1 MSEHSKKAVAD
12 ESCSVPLGRFLS
24 SLPVAAAAIC
34 AIAYGACAGAG
45 NIALEGGGVA
55 TVSGDVQVDDVSTL
69 EKMDIKT
76 IVFAESLG
84 GTMEAVRAYVEL
96 IKRRKLNTVVKGR
109 CYSACAVS
117 FLAGSTRSVFPKAN
131 NMIMLHVA
139 RVVDKESGVL
149 RPSNQNHKLLALIDE
164 LTDGKMRDPV
174 RSKIANSWT
183 EASGVAFLIGPGWWG
198 ERQNTV
204 YCDGSQGK
212 DTSKCQLLFNADPYD
227 LGILT
232 KPAAKAERNQ

>member
-1 MSEHSKKAVAD
+1 VLLTRLPLFLSVAVAA
-12 ESCSVPLGRFLS
+12 V
-24 SLPVAAAAIC
+24 C
-34 AIAYGACAGAG
+34 AIAYSNCAAAG
-45 NIALEGGGVA
+45 NVVQEGELA
-55 TVSGDVQVDDVSTL
+55 TVTGDVQIGDVSTL
-69 EKMDIKT
+69 EKMHVKT

-84 GTMEAVRAYVEL
+84 GTMEAASAYVEL
-96 IKRRKLNTVVKGR
+96 IKRRQLNTVVRGR

-117 FLAGSTRSVFPKAN
+117 FLAGSTRSVFPKVN

-139 RVVDKESGVL
+139 RVMDKESGVL
-149 RPSNQNHKLLALIDE
+149 RPSNQNHKLLAMIDE

-183 EASGVAFLIGPGWWG
+183 EASGVAFMVGPGWWG
-198 ERQNTV
+198 ERKNTV

-232 KPAAKAERNQ
+232 RPAATDRQ